1 MQTLA
6 EDGDLIRAA
15 QQGDMASLEILLDRH
30 HDRLRAVC
38 AKVVGRGADADDAAQ
53 MALISIVKNLDKYD
67 GRAKFSTWSYRI
79 ATNAAIDELR
89 KRKRRDADS
98 LDDDEQHLQVVGSIG
113 IDEAA
118 AAKIVVEDA
127 LDQLQED
134 FKVPV
139 VLRDLCGLN
148 YDEIA
153 EVLDIAPGTVRSR
166 IARGRGKLADI
177 VGSIDQENPDDVTH
191 GGNQSATPGVQG
203 SEDD

>member
-118 AAKIVVEDA
+118 TAKIVVEDA

>member
-6 EDGDLIRAA
+6 DDSELIRAA
-15 QQGDMASLEILLDRH
+15 QNGDMASLEILLDRH

-38 AKVVGRGADADDAAQ
+38 AKVVGYGADADDAAQ
-53 MALISIVKNLDKYD
+53 MALIAIVKNLDKFD
-67 GRAKFSTWSYRI
+67 GRAQFSTWSYRI

-89 KRKRRDADS
+89 RRKRRDSDS
-98 LDDDEQHLQVVGSIG
+98 LDDDDSHLQVVGTTG

-118 AAKIVVEDA
+118 AAKIVVGDA
-127 LDQLQED
+127 LDQLADE
-134 FKVPV
+134 FKLPV

-153 EVLDIAPGTVRSR
+153 EVLEIAPGTVRSR

-177 VGSIDQENPDDVTH
+177 IGDVTN
-191 GGNQSATPGVQG
+191 GGNQSAGPGVQG
-203 SEDD
+203 SDDD

>member
-6 EDGDLIRAA
+6 DDGDLIRAA
-15 QQGDMASLEILLDRH
+15 QNGDMSSLEILLDRH
-30 HDRLRAVC
+30 HDRIRAVC

-67 GRAKFSTWSYRI
+67 GRAQFSTWSYRI

-89 KRKRRDADS
+89 RRKRRDADS
-98 LDDDEQHLQVVGSIG
+98 VDDDEQHLQLAGSGDIG
-113 IDEAA
+113 EAA
-118 AAKIVVEDA
+118 TAKIVINDA

-166 IARGRGKLADI
+166 IARGRSKLADI
-177 VGSIDQENPDDVTH
+177 VGEIRDSENVTN
-191 GGNQSATPGVQG
+191 GGNQSTSPDVQG
-203 SEDD
+203 SDND